1 MSFEKEIRGKVE
13 ELSRDLE
20 GDLEL
25 QLDVQF
31 ELESHLWESYD
42 ANIERGMSEEESSEQ
57 AFKDFGALS
66 EVKERLLAG
75 NLKRLNKRAQVKAML
90 WYVFVPLS
98 IFTALF
104 FGGRE
109 YFELSRE
116 LPQSALDPKIVKLRQ
131 LENDFSDELYQELS
145 QQMPNNAYLDSLWL
159 GEYLEKSVN
168 RETAEVSSEEEFAK
182 LMQKMQEMVNKKD
195 FDALRLEEM
204 EVYQNFGRKSF
215 LKSIKDVGHAA
226 AFILPDLSSLR
237 NLGKAVVKR
246 ENVDEVRLLEEVCRQ
261 RLENSD
267 TLIGV
272 LVIGAIGR
280 IYTENKSLMENPEL
294 AKSSEFFSRCS
305 QVIAEWKEKKKVSN
319 KEFEKIFK
327 ERSSML
333 ASTIIPALGTTEEMR
348 NESLYKESREMEY
361 NFFEKYYFSLLNSIG
376 FMIMLGLI
384 AFLAWHKLIKG
395 QKQSLQLYSM
405 REWLLHWA
413 KFILVPLVAYQIYKF
428 LPFASINWSIK
439 ETLVLYPIELLTL
452 TFLLF
457 TLSSWSLF
465 CKYRKKLII
474 FDLADKKSLH
484 KFKVSL
490 LTVCLV
496 LPISLVT
503 VALCIQVLQ
512 KAFFSEIFEIN
523 FSFKPVIFGGW
534 FYVIVILAF
543 FALLIMLLKWLKAS
557 SIALCSLAQGQLI
570 NLAFLSLSLSIY
582 SFIYLDHLESEN
594 AKNDRLIISKS
605 SFTSVEEK
613 VTKNLKKSM
622 LNK

>member
-1 MSFEKEIRGKVE
+1 MNLQTDFTVSFEKEIRGKVE

-42 ANIERGMSEEESSEQ
+42 ANIVRGMSEEESSEQ

-159 GEYLEKSVN
+159 GKHLEKSVN
-168 RETAEVSSEEEFAK
+168 REMAEVSSEEEFAK
-182 LMQKMQEMVNKKD
+182 LMQKMQEMVKKTD

-204 EVYQNFGRKSF
+204 QVYQNFGRKSF
-215 LKSIKDVGHAA
+215 IKSIKDVGHAA
-226 AFILPDLSSLR
+226 AFILPDLGSLR
-237 NLGKAVVKR
+237 NFGKAVVKR
-246 ENVDEVRLLEEVCRQ
+246 GKVNEIRLLEKICRQ

-267 TLIGV
+267 TLIEV
-272 LVIGAIGR
+272 LVIGALGR

-294 AKSSEFFSRCS
+294 AKSSGFFSRCS
-305 QVIAEWKEKKKVSN
+305 QVIAGWKEKKKVGD
-319 KEFEKIFK
+319 KEFEKIFMEK
-327 ERSSML
+327 SSML
-333 ASTIIPALGTTEEMR
+333 ASMVIPAVGTIEEMTKPKFF
-348 NESLYKESREMEY
+348 KESREMEY

-376 FMIMLGLI
+376 FIIMLGLI

-405 REWLLHWA
+405 CEWLLHWA

-439 ETLVLYPIELLTL
+439 ETLVLYSIELLTL

-457 TLSSWSLF
+457 ILSSWSLF
-465 CKYRKKLII
+465 CKYSKKLII
-474 FDLADKKSLH
+474 FDLADKNLYTNLSE
-484 KFKVSL
+484 
-490 LTVCLV
+490 
-496 LPISLVT
+496 PIN
-503 VALCIQVLQ
+503 CM
-512 KAFFSEIFEIN
+512 
-523 FSFKPVIFGGW
+523 PR
-534 FYVIVILAF
+534 LA
-543 FALLIMLLKWLKAS
+543 
-557 SIALCSLAQGQLI
+557 
-570 NLAFLSLSLSIY
+570 N
-582 SFIYLDHLESEN
+582 
-594 AKNDRLIISKS
+594 KS
-605 SFTSVEEK
+605 SDCSFVYPSPTRGR
-613 VTKNLKKSM
+613 LKRNCSDGF
-622 LNK
+622 